1 MNYTEKREK
10 QIEKFINVFK
20 EQGLPSSSFTKFKA
34 DIAKTRIGEFG
45 LIYSTQTMIG
55 NGKSFTGPQLDPD
68 VYQQVKKAISYHP
81 RSRYYCVSAKDLSKN
96 KA

>member
-10 QIEKFINVFK
+10 QINNFINEFR
-20 EQGLPSSSFTKFKA
+20 EQELPSSAFTKFKA
-34 DIAKTRIGEFG
+34 DISENRINEFN

-55 NGKSFTGPQLDPD
+55 NKGCFTKLQLDPD
-68 VYQQVKKAISYHP
+68 VYRIVRGAIGYQP
-81 RSRYYCVSAKDLSKN
+81 RSRYHCVSAKDLSKN